1 MQGERQYPGLYY
13 RCSTANVETTKSE
26 SLSVYEL
33 NPKCKW
39 CVTESTEP
47 DERASIVEHEVIV

>member
-1 MQGERQYPGLYY
+1 MRGNITDCIIGVVQL
-13 RCSTANVETTKSE
+13 NVGTTKSE

-33 NPKCKW
+33 NLKCKW

-47 DERASIVEHEVIV
+47 DGKASIVEHEVIV

>member
-1 MQGERQYPGLYY
+1 MQGERQYPDCIIVVVQL
-13 RCSTANVETTKSE
+13 NVETTTSE

-39 CVTESTEP
+39 CGLKAQNL
-47 DERASIVEHEVIV
+47 DERASTVEHEVIV

>member
-1 MQGERQYPGLYY
+1 MRGNIPDCIIGVVQL
-13 RCSTANVETTKSE
+13 NVETTKSE